1 MVSYSCHSVDL
12 INIVRS
18 IVLLTWLLSYEI
30 FSFDRL
36 GYRLM
41 DDFVSID
48 LSVVL

>member
-1 MVSYSCHSVDL
+1 VSYSYHSVDL

-30 FSFDRL
+30 FSFYRL
-36 GYRLM
+36 GCHLM

-48 LSVVL
+48 LGVVL